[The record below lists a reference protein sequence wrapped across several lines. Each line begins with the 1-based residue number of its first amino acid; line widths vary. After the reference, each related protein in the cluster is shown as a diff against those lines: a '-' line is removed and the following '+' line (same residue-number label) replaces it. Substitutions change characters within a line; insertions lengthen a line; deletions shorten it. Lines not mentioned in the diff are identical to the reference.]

1 MKLTWDRIMMI
12 LSLDYLWIEA
22 MRVIAFWEVLKHFV
36 LLEISSSFSLF

>member
-22 MRVIAFWEVLKHFV
+22 MRVIVFWEDLKQFV
-36 LLEISSSFSLF
+36 LLEI